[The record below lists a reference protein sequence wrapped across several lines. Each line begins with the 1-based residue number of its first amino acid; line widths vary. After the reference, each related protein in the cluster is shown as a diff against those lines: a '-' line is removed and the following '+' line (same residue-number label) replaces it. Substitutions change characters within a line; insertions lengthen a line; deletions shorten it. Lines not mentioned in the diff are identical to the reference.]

1 MYRIQIIVFIIHVKY
16 VFRFGLGHKFAYL
29 GKLDE
34 RTKSSSA
41 EIEGG
46 RKALANLSDEMIA
59 VWKTRAIGHRV
70 PDEHD
75 VDRFPPDPFRVVET
89 SLVGF
94 ELGKRPRSFPAHDCR

>member
-16 VFRFGLGHKFAYL
+16 VFRFGLRHKFAYL

-34 RTKSSSA
+34 RTKSSST

-46 RKALANLSDEMIA
+46 RKTFANLSDEMITVGEA
-59 VWKTRAIGHRV
+59 RAIGHRD

-75 VDRFPPDPFRVVET
+75 VDRLAPDPFRVVKT
-89 SLVGF
+89 PLVGDK
-94 ELGKRPRSFPAHDCR
+94 LGERQRP